1 METTDLLKKVRQ
13 IEIKT
18 RGLSNNIFAGQ
29 YHSAFK
35 GRGMAFSEVREYQF
49 GDDIRDIDW
58 NVTARFHKPFVKVFE
73 EERELTVMLLVD
85 VSGSLEFGTVKQMKK
100 DMVTEIAA
108 TLAFSAIQNN
118 DKIGVI
124 FFSDRIEKFI
134 PPKKGRKHILY
145 IIRELLD
152 FRPES
157 RRTNIR
163 LGLEYLTNV
172 MKRRCTAFVLS
183 DFIDQESFKN
193 AMTIAN
199 RKHDVVAIQVY
210 DRRVE
215 ELPAVGLMKI
225 KDAETGHEQWI
236 DTSSRAVRRAHRD
249 WWVNKQTELND
260 TFTNRRMKRY
270 LFLITLL
277 TALTGR
283 VIAQSVTVDATI
295 DSLQILIGEQAKIK
309 LQVSLDTDKRAI
321 LPAYTDTLVR
331 GVEIVDIAK
340 PDTQMLNDGRRSLIT
355 QEYTVTSFDSALYY
369 LPPME
374 VLVDNKAY
382 RSKALALKVY
392 SMPVDTLHPDQFFG
406 PKPVMKAPFA
416 WEDWYMSIACAVLF
430 VPFLLLLIYLVKRIR
445 DNKPI
450 IRKVKVEPKLP
461 PHQLAMQEIER
472 IKGEK
477 VWQKGQSKEYYT
489 ELTDA
494 IRTYIKDRF
503 GFNALEMT
511 SSEII
516 DKLLEMNDKNA
527 ISDLRI
533 LFQTADLVKF
543 AKHNPLMNE
552 NDANLIN
559 AIDFINETK
568 EKEDE
573 NAKPQPTEITI
584 IEKRSLRTKILL
596 GAGIVALTA
605 ALVGSL
611 IYIGLELYNY
621 FA

>member
-1 METTDLLKKVRQ
+1 
-13 IEIKT
+13 
-18 RGLSNNIFAGQ
+18 
-29 YHSAFK
+29 
-35 GRGMAFSEVREYQF
+35 
-49 GDDIRDIDW
+49 
-58 NVTARFHKPFVKVFE
+58 
-73 EERELTVMLLVD
+73 
-85 VSGSLEFGTVKQMKK
+85 
-100 DMVTEIAA
+100 
-108 TLAFSAIQNN
+108 
-118 DKIGVI
+118 
-124 FFSDRIEKFI
+124 
-134 PPKKGRKHILY
+134 
-145 IIRELLD
+145 
-152 FRPES
+152 
-157 RRTNIR
+157 
-163 LGLEYLTNV
+163 
-172 MKRRCTAFVLS
+172 
-183 DFIDQESFKN
+183 
-193 AMTIAN
+193 
-199 RKHDVVAIQVY
+199 
-210 DRRVE
+210 
-215 ELPAVGLMKI
+215 
-225 KDAETGHEQWI
+225 
-236 DTSSRAVRRAHRD
+236 
-249 WWVNKQTELND
+249 
-260 TFTNRRMKRY
+260 MKRY
-270 LFLITLL
+270 LFLIMLL
-277 TALTGR
+277 AALTGR
-283 VIAQSVTVDATI
+283 TVAQSVTVDATI

-321 LPAYTDTLVR
+321 FPVYTDTLVR
-331 GVEIVDIAK
+331 GVE
-340 PDTQMLNDGRRSLIT
+340 MLNDGRRSLIT

-416 WEDWYMSIACAVLF
+416 WEDWYMAIACAVLF
-430 VPFLLLLIYLVKRIR
+430 APFLLLLIYLVKRIR

-472 IKGEK
+472 IKSEK

-516 DKLLEMNDKNA
+516 DKLLEMNDKDA
-527 ISDLRI
+527 ISDLRT

-559 AIDFINETK
+559 AIDFINDTK

-573 NAKPQPTEITI
+573 NAKPQPTEITV

-596 GAGIVALTA
+596 GAGIVALAA

-611 IYIGLELYNY
+611 VYIGLELYNY